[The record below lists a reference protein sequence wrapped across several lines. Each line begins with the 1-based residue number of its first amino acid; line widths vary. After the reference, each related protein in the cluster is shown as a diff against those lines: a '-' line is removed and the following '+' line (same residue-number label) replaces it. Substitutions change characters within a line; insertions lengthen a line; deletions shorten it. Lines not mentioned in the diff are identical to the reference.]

1 MTTHIRDAV
10 PGDIGEV
17 LHMMDELARVNRAVA
32 QLSEEALTRQITD
45 PRLGRVLVAA
55 EAEGLLGYA
64 LILAWPDPQSGGMVH
79 EVTHLF
85 VREWRRRGGI
95 GRALI
100 AAARAAARA
109 DGVGTLILG
118 VRNDEIERVA

>member
-1 MTTHIRDAV
+1 MTIHIRDAV
-10 PGDIGEV
+10 PDDLGEV
-17 LHMMDELARVNRAVA
+17 LDMMGEMARANRAVA
-32 QLSEEALTRQITD
+32 RLSTEALARQIGD
-45 PRLGRVLVAA
+45 ARLGRVLVAA
-55 EAEGLLGYA
+55 EAEGLIGYA
-64 LILAWPDPQSGGMVH
+64 LILAWPDPRSGGNVH

-109 DGVGTLILG
+109 DGVETLVLG
-118 VRNDEIERVA
+118 VGNDGIGQVA